1 MAVPPKQILP
11 SSGAASTQQ
20 TQQPKRKG
28 TGFTN
33 LQRVLQASQGSKLG
47 QTIAGG
53 ITGQAQ
59 QVQSG
64 IKSAQE
70 EFERQ
75 AEDKRLDTAKNRAA
89 VSGAIEQAAQTGEVS
104 DDTSSLFERVRA
116 GEYKGP
122 TGLTDTQRLYSQAQ
136 QAQQL
141 GALASGIGG
150 DAATR
155 SGGRQ
160 ELLRRFAGGS
170 DYTAGQRKLDES
182 ILARDR
188 EAKLAAAARQ
198 TRGAAQDVE
207 RAGQVAQAKGQEYS
221 NLAKLFAKQTGEQL
235 GAAQQDIIQRE
246 IDPELQKA
254 IARDNARKDLL
265 NQISFLEK
273 SSSQLGAAGLQTPA
287 ERQEKLTELLK
298 KATESGY
305 LSQEELNFLSPLERN
320 IAGEPV
326 PAPAYDP
333 ATGFLSRAS
342 SLGYDPVSALSSII
356 ASKSQEAQNLS
367 TAGMA
372 AKLGNLSRLGAL
384 EKLAGRTGLDAKY
397 GEGTQAFK
405 EGTAGLEDIDPFKQQ
420 VLEKEIP
427 KFKESLVSLQSQED
441 TLGKAITKVAL
452 PATNTRGSDLSKLFD
467 DLRNRKPGAKEAI
480 LRKTK
485 GGQPNYVRAFT
496 SYVNDLDKI
505 FEQKFITQSSLDK
518 ATEFKKQLE
527 QKRAIANVQNQDE
540 E

>member
-11 SSGAASTQQ
+11 SSGAAT
-20 TQQPKRKG
+20 TQQPQQPKKKG

-33 LQRVLQASQGSKLG
+33 LQRVMQASQGSKLG

-64 IKSAQE
+64 VKSAQE
-70 EFERQ
+70 EFEKK
-75 AEDKRLDTAKNRAA
+75 AEQERLDSAKNKELVA
-89 VSGAIEQAAQTGEVS
+89 SGIQQAAQSGDIS
-104 DDTSSLFERVRA
+104 SDTSNLFERVRA

-155 SGGRQ
+155 AGGRQ

-170 DYTAGQRKLDES
+170 DYTLGQRKLDES
-182 ILARDR
+182 ILARDK
-188 EAKLAAAARQ
+188 EANLAAAARQ

-235 GAAQQDIIQRE
+235 GAAQEDIIQRE
-246 IDPELQKA
+246 VEPELQKA
-254 IARDNARKDLL
+254 VARDVARKDLL
-265 NQISFLEK
+265 KEISDLEK
-273 SSSQLGAAGLQTPA
+273 SSSELGAVGLRTPA
-287 ERQEKLTELLK
+287 EKQEALTALLK

-326 PAPAYDP
+326 PTPAYDP
-333 ATGFLSRAS
+333 ASGFLSRAS
-342 SLGYDPVSALSSII
+342 SLAYDPVSALSSLI

-427 KFKESLVSLQSQED
+427 KFEKDLNTKQSEMNSIENKLSKD
-441 TLGKAITKVAL
+441 WLYVLGGKKRGQVMEMLRAGNPEAREWVLSA
-452 PATNTRGSDLSKLFD
+452 ATNNKEYKLLERFLSQHSEAM
-467 DLRNRKPGAKEAI
+467 RNRNQI
-480 LRKTK
+480 
-485 GGQPNYVRAFT
+485 Q
-496 SYVNDLDKI
+496 SDLDKAN
-505 FEQKFITQSSLDK
+505 K
-518 ATEFKKQLE
+518 FKKELE
-527 QKRAIANVQNQDE
+527 QKRAISNVQNPDKE
-540 E
+540 